1 MLETPTATTH
11 ALSAEAHPAARWRIR
26 RMREWPR
33 LRLAS
38 TLVAVLLL
46 ALPNL
51 LVQMH
56 RAYFDGLSDN
66 LWGMQRVAA
75 CESLG
80 RPPDVLYLGSSRTA
94 AGAAPAVADAIL
106 RERFG
111 VHTLG
116 CNAGIFG
123 STIEEDY
130 YALKRLISDGYVPKV
145 VVETLWEWNLNVNA
159 PVRADEDPG
168 NFIQIERLAMLGD
181 TAALRDHF
189 GSGPRGLAGTAL
201 FAAKRLIPLY
211 GDAIGVYRTVC
222 GSSRIG
228 PCADGVPL
236 GVSAGEQQLYEHADR
251 QGWVSGGSGSLA
263 GLSPAAQQQAG
274 ARVKQLDL
282 PLYHQFVIGG
292 KEPTYLADLI
302 ALAQAH
308 NARVVLVA
316 PPLHPIFR
324 ASAFDSPDVLP
335 HISAYWAAFARQ
347 HSARYVDL
355 YAAPDFTG
363 SDFRDPSHLN
373 AAGAQRLTSWL
384 ALHVLGPMLSA

>member
-1 MLETPTATTH
+1 MLETPTIATPAPSDATH
-11 ALSAEAHPAARWRIR
+11 RAARWRIG
-26 RMREWPR
+26 RMREWSRP
-33 LRLAS
+33 RLAS

-66 LWGMQRVAA
+66 SWAMQRVAA

-80 RPPDVLYLGSSRTA
+80 RPADVLYLGSSRTA
-94 AGAAPAVADAIL
+94 FGAAPATGDAIL
-106 RERFG
+106 REQFG

-123 STIEEDY
+123 STIEDDY
-130 YALKRLISDGYVPKV
+130 YALKRLISDGYVPKL
-145 VVETLWEWNLNVNA
+145 VVETLWEWNLNINA
-159 PVRADEDPG
+159 PVRADADPG
-168 NFIQIERLAMLGD
+168 NLVEAERLATLGD

-189 GSGPRGLAGTAL
+189 GAGPRGLAGTAQ

-228 PCADGVPL
+228 PCADGIPL
-236 GVSAGEQQLYEHADR
+236 GVSAGEQQLYENADR

-263 GLSPAAQQQAG
+263 GLSPAAQK
-274 ARVKQLDL
+274 RVGDRVTQLEL
-282 PLYHQFVIGG
+282 PDYHQFVIGG
-292 KEPTYLADLI
+292 KEPAYLANLI

-308 NARVVLVA
+308 HARVVLVA

-324 ASAFDSPDVLP
+324 TNAFDAPDVLP
-335 HISAYWAAFARQ
+335 HISAYWATFARQ
-347 HSARYVDL
+347 HGARYVDL
-355 YAAPDFTG
+355 YASADFTDG
-363 SDFRDPSHLN
+363 DFRDPSHLN
-373 AAGAQRLTSWL
+373 AAGAERLTSWL
-384 ALHVLGPMLSA
+384 ALHVLGPMLAA

>member
-1 MLETPTATTH
+1 MLETPMAATP
-11 ALSAEAHPAARWRIR
+11 APSAEAHPVARWRIGR
-26 RMREWPR
+26 LREWPR
-33 LRLAS
+33 PRLAS

-51 LVQMH
+51 LVQTH

-66 LWGMQRVAA
+66 SWAMQRVAA

-80 RPPDVLYLGSSRTA
+80 RPADVLYLGSSRTA
-94 AGAAPAVADAIL
+94 FGAAPATGDAIL
-106 RERFG
+106 REQFG

-130 YALKRLISDGYVPKV
+130 YALKRLIGDGYTPKI
-145 VVETLWEWNLNVNA
+145 VVETLWEWNLNINA
-159 PVRADEDPG
+159 PVRADADPG
-168 NFIQIERLAMLGD
+168 NFVETERLARLGD

-201 FAAKRLIPLY
+201 FAAKRLIPVY

-222 GSSRIG
+222 GNSRIG

-236 GVSAGEQQLYEHADR
+236 GVSAGEQQLYENADR
-251 QGWVSGGSGSLA
+251 QGWVSGGSSSLA
-263 GLSPAAQQQAG
+263 GLSPAAQQRAG
-274 ARVKQLDL
+274 ARVRQLDL

-308 NARVVLVA
+308 HARVVLVA

-324 ASAFDSPDVLP
+324 TYAFDSSDALP
-335 HISAYWAAFARQ
+335 AISAYWAAFARQ
-347 HSARYVDL
+347 HGAQYVDL
-355 YAAPDFTG
+355 YASPDFTG
-363 SDFRDPSHLN
+363 GDFRDPSHLN